1 MQSSGRGQQIAG
13 MNKKKKITKNRC
25 LVTQEN
31 TLFFAVTANKLK
43 CKLHKIVAVLAAV
56 LGKKE
61 VSGWA
66 LVDLDREYM
75 YI

>member
-1 MQSSGRGQQIAG
+1 MPRHAG
-13 MNKKKKITKNRC
+13 
-25 LVTQEN
+25 EHS
-31 TLFFAVTANKLK
+31 FFAVTANKLK

-66 LVDLDREYM
+66 LVDL
-75 YI
+75 YIYTYITYLKRLSN